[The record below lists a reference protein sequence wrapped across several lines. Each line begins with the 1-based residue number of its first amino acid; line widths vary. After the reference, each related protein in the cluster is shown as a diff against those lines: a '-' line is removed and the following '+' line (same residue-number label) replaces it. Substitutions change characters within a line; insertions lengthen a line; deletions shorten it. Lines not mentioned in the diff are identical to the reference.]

1 MVTLTTTVGTGTIPE
16 SQFPSQKT
24 APVTLGWRSCCV
36 SKYSTH
42 IESLPLLWFLAGS
55 VIKVIK
61 HHNFYITTCFSF
73 AVHIMGDVKLVTS
86 TRVSKTSLTLSPPVP
101 IEAPAFTLPPRN
113 IRVQLGATARF
124 EGKVRNRQWRA
135 SPLGFALSWSWPGGC
150 KGSEVASAT
159 QDLYSRR
166 IHQCLPSWEGRSI
179 TGLFLC
185 RGVLQNLS
193 IAKYNLV
200 EHARNWGYY
209 QWETAA
215 RAVSSQ
221 HVPLLQFYIFSYC
234 TFITLHPKYLPV
246 HEAACVTQI

>member
-1 MVTLTTTVGTGTIPE
+1 MVTLTTTVGTGTIPG

-42 IESLPLLWFLAGS
+42 TESLPLVWFLAGS

-61 HHNFYITTCFSF
+61 HHNFCITTCFSF

-86 TRVSKTSLTLSPPVP
+86 TRVSKTSLTLSSPVP

-150 KGSEVASAT
+150 KGNEVASAT

-166 IHQCLPSWEGRSI
+166 IHQCLPSWGGRSI

-185 RGVLQNLS
+185 RGECCKTWACKVQPLWACQELRLLS
-193 IAKYNLV
+193 V
-200 EHARNWGYY
+200 RNCYKGC
-209 QWETAA
+209 
-215 RAVSSQ
+215 
-221 HVPLLQFYIFSYC
+221 L
-234 TFITLHPKYLPV
+234 
-246 HEAACVTQI
+246 